1 MSEAAKAA
9 AEAQIRNERRQV
21 LYQRLLADRDFN
33 EFIVD
38 EWWGDLMTEVTTKL
52 EVTAEPVE
60 LRAVR
65 DVWNFM
71 KEIKDHMK
79 NTVKIYREAEAARV
93 EDEKRREA
101 KVKEGRPPEEFD
113 E

>member
-1 MSEAAKAA
+1 MSDATKVA
-9 AEAQIRNERRQV
+9 AETRVRNERRQV
-21 LYQRLLADRDFN
+21 LYQRLLADKDFN

-38 EWWGDLMTEVTTKL
+38 EWWGGLMTEVTTKL
-52 EVTAEPVE
+52 KVTAEPVE

-71 KEIKDHMK
+71 EDIQQHMQK
-79 NTVKIYREAEAARV
+79 TVDIYRNAEAARV

-101 KVKEGRPPEEFD
+101 KLKEGRPPEEID